1 MLDGTPPFLF
11 SVEPALPEGK
21 KKIPPPQKKRIDK
34 KKVYLGVYEDMP
46 FKGHWNL
53 GPSSINFFPPGV
65 LFSNPSN
72 SQCENNQIISFFFPP
87 QCSRHS
93 PPPPLLTHTHTPHA
107 LSRLISLKKK
117 KGLHL
122 DAATGQIRGAAV
134 VAQRPGPGPLLP
146 HTQTHSHTH
155 AAGVAP
161 RPGLPLLRFTI
172 TVIFIF
178 WHLCV
183 LRLTKAQLY

>member
-21 KKIPPPQKKRIDK
+21 KKIPPPQKKRIGK
-34 KKVYLGVYEDMP
+34 NQVYLGVYEDMP

-53 GPSSINFFPPGV
+53 GPSSIHFSPPGV
-65 LFSNPSN
+65 LFSNS
-72 SQCENNQIISFFFPP
+72 SKRQRENNQIISFFFSP

-117 KGLHL
+117 RTSSRCSNRT
-122 DAATGQIRGAAV
+122 DPRRRRCGAA
-134 VAQRPGPGPLLP
+134 AWPWSSASA
-146 HTQTHSHTH
+146 HTNTLTHTRCRCG
-155 AAGVAP
+155 AAAWSSASSLHNNGHFYFLAP
-161 RPGLPLLRFTI
+161 MR
-172 TVIFIF
+172 
-178 WHLCV
+178 
-183 LRLTKAQLY
+183 TKVD